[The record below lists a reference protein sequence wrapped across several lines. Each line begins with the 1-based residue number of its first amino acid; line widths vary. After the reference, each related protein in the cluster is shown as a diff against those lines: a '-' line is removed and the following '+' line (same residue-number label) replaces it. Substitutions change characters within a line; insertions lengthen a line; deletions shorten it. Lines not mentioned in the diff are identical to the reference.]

1 MPPIRT
7 RDNPTSE
14 QGLGGLLS
22 DICDAPRDV
31 FSYETVKFS
40 GRVEILHPKTR
51 SARFV
56 RRQRIRFL
64 EDGVSVFMDRVWGE
78 GVLFAGY
85 AAPGLKMLE
94 PIRTPKGY
102 VLPLHMPRPFRKGD
116 IFDIVTERRI
126 IGAFYQPLAYW
137 DTAMSAPTELVS
149 IEVVVPPGAAVARPE
164 IVAPA
169 RGDMDARQR
178 HRSLEFR
185 VARPAVRIPSKLAW
199 SWQ

>member
-1 MPPIRT
+1 MSPT
-7 RDNPTSE
+7 QTKDNRASQ

-22 DICDAPRDV
+22 EVFDAPRDL
-31 FSYETVKFS
+31 FAYETIRFS
-40 GRVEILHPKTR
+40 GRLEILDPNTR

-102 VLPLHMPRPFRKGD
+102 VLPLQLPRPFGKGD
-116 IFDIVTERRI
+116 VFDIVTERRI
-126 IGAFYQPLAYW
+126 IGAFYHPLAYW
-137 DTAMSAPTELVS
+137 DTAMSAPTELIS
-149 IEVVVPPGAAVARPE
+149 IEVAVPPGADIRRPE

-169 RGDMDARQR
+169 RGDMNARQR
-178 HRSLEFR
+178 QRSLEFR
-185 VARPAVRIPSKLAW
+185 VARPAMNVPYKLAW

>member
-1 MPPIRT
+1 MSPIQAK
-7 RDNPTSE
+7 DNTTSE

-22 DICDAPRDV
+22 DIYDAPRDV

-40 GRVEILHPKTR
+40 GRLEILDPNTR
-51 SARFV
+51 TARFV
-56 RRQRIRFL
+56 RGQTIRFL
-64 EDGVSVFMDRVWGE
+64 EDGVTVFMDRVWGE

-102 VLPLHMPRPFRKGD
+102 VVPLQLPRPFQKGD
-116 IFDIVTERRI
+116 VFDIVTERRI
-126 IGAFYQPLAYW
+126 IGAFYHPLAYW
-137 DTAMSAPTELVS
+137 DTAMSAPTDLIS
-149 IEVVVPPGAAVARPE
+149 IEVVTPPGTHVRRPE

-178 HRSLEFR
+178 SRSLEFR
-185 VARPAVRIPSKLAW
+185 VARPAVNIPYKLAW